1 MLIQDIKQPQP
12 KKPVH
17 IAGKVKK
24 TTASVELI
32 FHVNGKRYKGT
43 QPNREVIDAFLHTGN
58 TKFLEHLD
66 DCYQGGVQHGKSGE

>member
-1 MLIQDIKQPQP
+1 MLIQDIKRLQP

-24 TTASVELI
+24 TTAGVELI

-43 QPNREVIDAFLHTGN
+43 QHNREVIDAFLHTGDA
-58 TKFLEHLD
+58 KFLKYLENNSD
-66 DCYQGGVQHGKSGE
+66 VVIGGNRG